1 MARKVKKAVIKTRK
15 TEASVDDWLAGIAD
29 EARRK
34 DCATV
39 LRLMKKV
46 TKSPPKMWG
55 ASIVGFGDKV
65 YRGASREV
73 DWFLMGFA
81 SRKQD
86 LTLYIMDG
94 ANTYPKLLAK
104 LGKHKTGKGCLY
116 VKRLAD
122 VDAAVLERIVRTSVS
137 AVRARS

>member
-1 MARKVKKAVIKTRK
+1 MPKKVVIKTRK
-15 TEASVDDWLAGIAD
+15 TEASVDNWLAGIAD

-39 LRLMKKV
+39 LRLMRKV
-46 TKSPPKMWG
+46 TKSPPKLWG
-55 ASIVGFGDKV
+55 ASIVGFGDIT

-73 DWFLMGFA
+73 DWFVIGFA

-94 ANTYPKLLAK
+94 ANSYPKLLAK
-104 LGKHKTGKGCLY
+104 LGKYRTGKGCLY
-116 VKRLAD
+116 LKSLAD
-122 VDAAVLERIVRTSVS
+122 VDLKALEELMTLSYRNT
-137 AVRARS
+137 RART

>member
-1 MARKVKKAVIKTRK
+1 MPKKAVIKTKK
-15 TEASVDDWLAGIAD
+15 TEASVDAWLAGIAD
-29 EARRK
+29 ESRRK

-46 TKSPPKMWG
+46 TKLPPKLWG
-55 ASIVGFGDKV
+55 ASIVGFGDMT

-73 DWFLMGFA
+73 DWFVIGFA

-94 ANTYPKLLAK
+94 PDRYPKLLSK
-104 LGKHKTGKGCLY
+104 LGKVKTSKGCLY
-116 VKRLAD
+116 LKSLEGADLGALEELLKRSC
-122 VDAAVLERIVRTSVS
+122 EEMRK
-137 AVRARS
+137 RA

>member
-1 MARKVKKAVIKTRK
+1 MPRKVVIKTRK
-15 TEASVDDWLAGIAD
+15 NEASVDDWLAGIPD

-46 TKSPPKMWG
+46 TKAPPRMWG
-55 ASIVGFGDKV
+55 TSIVGFGDKV
-65 YRGASREV
+65 FRGASREV

-94 ANTYPKLLAK
+94 ANSYPKLLAK

-116 VKRLAD
+116 LKSLAD
-122 VDAAVLERIVRTSVS
+122 VDLGALEELMTRSYKNM
-137 AVRARS
+137 RARD

>member
-1 MARKVKKAVIKTRK
+1 MPKKVVIKTRK

-29 EARRK
+29 EVRRK

-46 TKSPPKMWG
+46 TKSPPKLWG

-94 ANTYPKLLAK
+94 VNSYPKLLAR

-116 VKRLAD
+116 LKSLAD
-122 VDAAVLERIVRTSVS
+122 VDLKALEELMTLSYKNM
-137 AVRARS
+137 RAQA

>member
-1 MARKVKKAVIKTRK
+1 MPRKVVIKTRK
-15 TEASVDDWLAGIAD
+15 NEARVDDWLAGIAD

-46 TKSPPKMWG
+46 TKAPPRMWG
-55 ASIVGFGDKV
+55 TSIVGFGDKV
-65 YRGASREV
+65 FRGASREV

-94 ANTYPKLLAK
+94 ANSYPKLLAK

-116 VKRLAD
+116 LKSLAD
-122 VDAAVLERIVRTSVS
+122 VDLGALEELMTRSYKNM
-137 AVRARS
+137 RARD

>member
-1 MARKVKKAVIKTRK
+1 MPKKAVIKTKK

-29 EARRK
+29 ESRRK

-46 TKSPPKMWG
+46 TRLPPKLWG
-55 ASIVGFGDKV
+55 ASIVGFGDMTD
-65 YRGASREV
+65 RGASREV
-73 DWFLMGFA
+73 DWFVIGFA

-94 ANTYPKLLAK
+94 PDRYPKLLAR
-104 LGKHKTGKGCLY
+104 LGKVKTSKGCLY
-116 VKRLAD
+116 LKSLAGADLGALEELLKRSY
-122 VDAAVLERIVRTSVS
+122 EEMRK
-137 AVRARS
+137 RA

>member
-1 MARKVKKAVIKTRK
+1 MAKKVKKVVIKTRK
-15 TEASVDDWLAGIAD
+15 TAASVDDWLAGIAD

-55 ASIVGFGDKV
+55 TSIVGFGDKV
-65 YRGASREV
+65 FRGASREV

-81 SRKQD
+81 SRKHD

-94 ANTYPKLLAK
+94 ANRYPNLLAK

-116 VKRLAD
+116 LKSLAD
-122 VDAAVLERIVRTSVS
+122 VDLRALEALLTLSYVNMK
-137 AVRARS
+137 AQA